1 MSRIIV
7 SLDDQSKSSVL
18 EMKLMVASGGKM
30 PIPVVRAVTGRSPQ
44 QVQAGLSAAEVGGCA
59 SKRNVVLVLSV

>member
-1 MSRIIV
+1 
-7 SLDDQSKSSVL
+7 
-18 EMKLMVASGGKM
+18 MKLFVASGGKM

-44 QVQAGLSAAEVGGCA
+44 QVQGGLSAAEMGGCE